1 MLYSATICAFI
12 QRNETIL
19 RTKVARNLLWD
30 ESTGWIRMQF
40 SPCTCPNEK
49 ADQHTNYHGMV
60 SVVCVV
66 AIVCTSM
73 MFGERLILY
82 IRSEISTCIKFMWL
96 TRLLLGL
103 LYVSQINALCSNT
116 SQSCRC
122 TLPITSDDGTT
133 TVQTPIDSAEG
144 RQRVVPTDESSSLH
158 VEKTVPGGRESNL
171 LRSSFDIQ

>member
-1 MLYSATICAFI
+1 VHLYNATRPFCA
-12 QRNETIL
+12 RRWPETSCGMS
-19 RTKVARNLLWD
+19 RRDGFECNFHRARAPMKRQINTL
-30 ESTGWIRMQF
+30 IVM
-40 SPCTCPNEK
+40 N
-49 ADQHTNYHGMV
+49 MV